1 MSFYL
6 SLEWKVL
13 RYMAL
18 LHYGK
23 KCLSCGIEDSE
34 FHVDHIKPISLFPE
48 LKEDINNLQVLCK
61 KCNLDKSNI
70 HTTDY
75 RSEESKSKSFP
86 QKPKVIK
93 LSPVNCET
101 RYVVYKEI
109 QHIYKKGDT
118 LCLLSKALKRKP
130 FLRFL
135 QKQDYSRKVCKNCLY
150 LKKKQDFR

>member
-23 KCLSCGIEDSE
+23 KCLSCGSEDSE
-34 FHVDHIKPISLFPE
+34 LHVDHIKPISLFPE
-48 LKEDINNLQVLCK
+48 LKEDVNNLQILCK

-86 QKPKVIK
+86 HKPKVIK
-93 LSPVNCET
+93 LPPVNNET
-101 RYVVYKEI
+101 KYVVYKEI

-135 QKQDYSRKVCKNCLY
+135 QRQDYSRKVCKNCLY

>member
-6 SLEWKVL
+6 SIEWKVL

-23 KCLSCGIEDSE
+23 KCLSCGSVDSE
-34 FHVDHIKPISLFPE
+34 LHVDHIKPISLHPE
-48 LKEDINNLQVLCK
+48 LKEDINNLQILCK

-70 HTTDY
+70 HSTDY
-75 RSEESKSKSFP
+75 RSEELKSKSFP
-86 QKPKVIK
+86 PKPQVIK
-93 LSPVNCET
+93 LPPAKCKT
-101 RYVVYKEI
+101 RYVIYKEI

-135 QKQDYSRKVCKNCLY
+135 QKQDYNRKVCKNCLH
-150 LKKKQDFR
+150 LNRRQNFR